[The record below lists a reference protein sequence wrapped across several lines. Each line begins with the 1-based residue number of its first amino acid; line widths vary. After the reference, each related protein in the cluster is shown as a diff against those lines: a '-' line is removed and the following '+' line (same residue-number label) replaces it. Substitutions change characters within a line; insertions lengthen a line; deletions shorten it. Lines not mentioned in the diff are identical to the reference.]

1 MSRVYN
7 FSAGPAV
14 LPEEVL
20 KEAADEMLDYKG
32 SGMSVMEMSHRSK
45 VYDNIIKEA
54 EQDLRDLMNIP
65 DNYKVLFLQGGASQQ
80 FAMIPMNLMKN
91 KKAGCVYGYVRVSS
105 ADQNEER
112 QRIAMAQEGLKEKDI
127 FMDKQS
133 GKDFERPA
141 YLKLLKK
148 LKEGDLLLIESIDR
162 LGRNYEEIIE
172 QWRHITKVIRA
183 DIRVLDMPLLDTT
196 LSKDLLGTFI
206 ADLVLQVLSFAAEN
220 ERKNIRQRQREGIDA
235 ALARGVRFGR
245 PEIPD
250 SEAMLEA
257 VRLYRQKKI
266 SLSRA
271 LDMSGI
277 GRTTFYKK
285 LKEFSA

>member
-1 MSRVYN
+1 M
-7 FSAGPAV
+7 
-14 LPEEVL
+14 
-20 KEAADEMLDYKG
+20 
-32 SGMSVMEMSHRSK
+32 
-45 VYDNIIKEA
+45 
-54 EQDLRDLMNIP
+54 
-65 DNYKVLFLQGGASQQ
+65 QQ
-80 FAMIPMNLMKN
+80 
-91 KKAGCVYGYVRVSS
+91 VYGYIRVSTR
-105 ADQNEER
+105 DQNEER

-133 GKDFERPA
+133 GKDFDRPA
-141 YLKLLKK
+141 YRRLLHV
-148 LKEGDLLLIESIDR
+148 LREGDILVVKSIDR
-162 LGRNYEEIIE
+162 LGRDYEEIIE
-172 QWRHITKVIRA
+172 QWRCITKEIKA
-183 DIRVLDMPLLDTT
+183 DIKVIDMPLLDTT

-220 ERKNIRQRQREGIDA
+220 ERENIRQRQREGIDA

-245 PEIPD
+245 PGIPD

-277 GRTTFYKK
+277 GKTTFYKK

>member
-1 MSRVYN
+1 
-7 FSAGPAV
+7 
-14 LPEEVL
+14 
-20 KEAADEMLDYKG
+20 
-32 SGMSVMEMSHRSK
+32 
-45 VYDNIIKEA
+45 
-54 EQDLRDLMNIP
+54 
-65 DNYKVLFLQGGASQQ
+65 
-80 FAMIPMNLMKN
+80 MKN

-172 QWRHITKVIRA
+172 QWRYITKFIKA

-196 LSKDLLGTFI
+196 ISKDLLGTFI

-245 PEIPD
+245 PGIPD
-250 SEAMLEA
+250 SEVMLEA

-277 GRTTFYKK
+277 GKTTFYKK

>member
-1 MSRVYN
+1 
-7 FSAGPAV
+7 
-14 LPEEVL
+14 
-20 KEAADEMLDYKG
+20 
-32 SGMSVMEMSHRSK
+32 
-45 VYDNIIKEA
+45 
-54 EQDLRDLMNIP
+54 
-65 DNYKVLFLQGGASQQ
+65 
-80 FAMIPMNLMKN
+80 MKN

-141 YLKLLKK
+141 YRRLLHV
-148 LKEGDLLLIESIDR
+148 LREGDILVVKSIDR
-162 LGRNYEEIIE
+162 LGRDYEEIIE
-172 QWRHITKVIRA
+172 QWRCITKEIKA
-183 DIRVLDMPLLDTT
+183 DIKVIDMPLLDTT

-220 ERKNIRQRQREGIDA
+220 ERENIRQRQREGIDA

-245 PEIPD
+245 PGIPD

-277 GRTTFYKK
+277 GKTTFYKK

>member
-1 MSRVYN
+1 M
-7 FSAGPAV
+7 
-14 LPEEVL
+14 
-20 KEAADEMLDYKG
+20 
-32 SGMSVMEMSHRSK
+32 
-45 VYDNIIKEA
+45 
-54 EQDLRDLMNIP
+54 Q
-65 DNYKVLFLQGGASQQ
+65 
-80 FAMIPMNLMKN
+80 N
-91 KKAGCVYGYVRVSS
+91 KKVGSVYGYVRVSS

-172 QWRHITKVIRA
+172 QWRHITKLIKA

-196 LSKDLLGTFI
+196 ISKDLLGTFI

-245 PEIPD
+245 PGIPD

-257 VRLYRQKKI
+257 VRLYRQNKI
-266 SLSRA
+266 PLNQA

-277 GRTTFYKK
+277 GKTTFYKK

>member
-1 MSRVYN
+1 
-7 FSAGPAV
+7 
-14 LPEEVL
+14 
-20 KEAADEMLDYKG
+20 
-32 SGMSVMEMSHRSK
+32 
-45 VYDNIIKEA
+45 
-54 EQDLRDLMNIP
+54 
-65 DNYKVLFLQGGASQQ
+65 
-80 FAMIPMNLMKN
+80 MKN

-148 LKEGDLLLIESIDR
+148 LKQGDLLLIESIDR

-245 PEIPD
+245 PGIQD

>member
-1 MSRVYN
+1 M
-7 FSAGPAV
+7 
-14 LPEEVL
+14 
-20 KEAADEMLDYKG
+20 
-32 SGMSVMEMSHRSK
+32 
-45 VYDNIIKEA
+45 
-54 EQDLRDLMNIP
+54 
-65 DNYKVLFLQGGASQQ
+65 QQ
-80 FAMIPMNLMKN
+80 
-91 KKAGCVYGYVRVSS
+91 VYGYIRVSTR
-105 ADQNEER
+105 DQNEER

-172 QWRHITKVIRA
+172 QWRHITKLIKA

-245 PEIPD
+245 PGIPD

-257 VRLYRQKKI
+257 VRLYRQNKI
-266 SLSRA
+266 PLNQA

-277 GRTTFYKK
+277 GKTTFYKK

>member
-1 MSRVYN
+1 
-7 FSAGPAV
+7 
-14 LPEEVL
+14 
-20 KEAADEMLDYKG
+20 
-32 SGMSVMEMSHRSK
+32 ME
-45 VYDNIIKEA
+45 
-54 EQDLRDLMNIP
+54 
-65 DNYKVLFLQGGASQQ
+65 
-80 FAMIPMNLMKN
+80 N

-220 ERKNIRQRQREGIDA
+220 ERKNIRQRQREGINA
-235 ALARGVRFGR
+235 AMARGVRFGR
-245 PEIPD
+245 PGIPD

-257 VRLYRQKKI
+257 VRLYRQNKI
-266 SLSRA
+266 PLNQA

-277 GRTTFYKK
+277 GKTTFYKK

>member
-1 MSRVYN
+1 
-7 FSAGPAV
+7 
-14 LPEEVL
+14 
-20 KEAADEMLDYKG
+20 
-32 SGMSVMEMSHRSK
+32 
-45 VYDNIIKEA
+45 
-54 EQDLRDLMNIP
+54 
-65 DNYKVLFLQGGASQQ
+65 
-80 FAMIPMNLMKN
+80 MKN
-91 KKAGCVYGYVRVSS
+91 KNAGCVYGYVRVSR

-196 LSKDLLGTFI
+196 ISKDLLGTFI

-245 PEIPD
+245 PGIPD

>member
-1 MSRVYN
+1 
-7 FSAGPAV
+7 
-14 LPEEVL
+14 
-20 KEAADEMLDYKG
+20 
-32 SGMSVMEMSHRSK
+32 
-45 VYDNIIKEA
+45 
-54 EQDLRDLMNIP
+54 
-65 DNYKVLFLQGGASQQ
+65 
-80 FAMIPMNLMKN
+80 MKN
-91 KKAGCVYGYVRVSS
+91 KNADCVYGYVRVSS

-172 QWRHITKVIRA
+172 QWRHITKRIKA

-196 LSKDLLGTFI
+196 ISKDLLGTFI

-245 PEIPD
+245 PGIPD

-257 VRLYRQKKI
+257 VRLYRQNKI
-266 SLSRA
+266 PLNQA

-277 GRTTFYKK
+277 GKTTFYKK

>member
-1 MSRVYN
+1 
-7 FSAGPAV
+7 
-14 LPEEVL
+14 
-20 KEAADEMLDYKG
+20 
-32 SGMSVMEMSHRSK
+32 
-45 VYDNIIKEA
+45 
-54 EQDLRDLMNIP
+54 
-65 DNYKVLFLQGGASQQ
+65 
-80 FAMIPMNLMKN
+80 MKN

-172 QWRHITKVIRA
+172 QWRHITKIIRA

-235 ALARGVRFGR
+235 ALARCVRFGR
-245 PEIPD
+245 P
-250 SEAMLEA
+250 
-257 VRLYRQKKI
+257 
-266 SLSRA
+266 
-271 LDMSGI
+271 
-277 GRTTFYKK
+277 
-285 LKEFSA
+285 

>member
-1 MSRVYN
+1 
-7 FSAGPAV
+7 
-14 LPEEVL
+14 
-20 KEAADEMLDYKG
+20 
-32 SGMSVMEMSHRSK
+32 
-45 VYDNIIKEA
+45 
-54 EQDLRDLMNIP
+54 MNQR
-65 DNYKVLFLQGGASQQ
+65 NRR
-80 FAMIPMNLMKN
+80 
-91 KKAGCVYGYVRVSS
+91 YGYVRVSTKE
-105 ADQNEER
+105 QNEDR
-112 QRIAMAQEGLKEKDI
+112 QLLAMQQVGIPAACL
-127 FMDKQS
+127 FTDKQS
-133 GKDFERPA
+133 GKDFDRPA
-141 YLKLLKK
+141 YRRLLHV
-148 LKEGDLLLIESIDR
+148 LREGDILVVKSIDR

-172 QWRHITKVIRA
+172 QWRHITKRIKA

-196 LSKDLLGTFI
+196 ISKDLLGTFI

-235 ALARGVRFGR
+235 ALARGVHFGR
-245 PEIPD
+245 PGIPD

-277 GRTTFYKK
+277 GKTTFYKK

>member
-1 MSRVYN
+1 
-7 FSAGPAV
+7 
-14 LPEEVL
+14 
-20 KEAADEMLDYKG
+20 
-32 SGMSVMEMSHRSK
+32 
-45 VYDNIIKEA
+45 
-54 EQDLRDLMNIP
+54 
-65 DNYKVLFLQGGASQQ
+65 
-80 FAMIPMNLMKN
+80 MKN

-112 QRIAMAQEGLKEKDI
+112 QRIAMAQEGLKEKEI

-245 PEIPD
+245 PGIPD

-277 GRTTFYKK
+277 GKTTFYKK